1 MSKFD
6 EYVQDS
12 IGKPLD
18 ARTLNKIQV
27 NITLKCNIEC
37 KHCHVASSPRRTE
50 SMEKETMQQILDL
63 SEDVQPEQVD
73 LTGGAP
79 EIHPHFR
86 WFVRQIRER
95 NFDVQVRTNLVI
107 LLEDGYEDMP
117 EFFRDQGVQ
126 LIASLPCYE
135 EDNVDEQRG
144 DGTYDGSIEAL
155 QRLNEVGYGVD
166 PALPLDLVYNP
177 VEAHLPPDQHELEQK
192 YKRELDERFGI
203 QFHNLLT
210 ITNMPIGMFQ
220 HQLKQNDQ
228 LEEYQELLREN
239 FNPDTLEGLMCRNQ
253 INIRYDGRLYDCDFN
268 LAEDLPVSNG
278 EPMNVR
284 DVSVEDLLNREIE
297 TARHCFGCT
306 AGSGSSC
313 GGAIAE

>member
-1 MSKFD
+1 MNTFD
-6 EYVQDS
+6 EYVREE

-18 ARTLNKIQV
+18 AKTLNKIQV

-50 SMEKETMQQILDL
+50 RMDRQTMKQVLDL
-63 SEDVQPEQVD
+63 VDRVQPEQVD

-79 EIHPHFR
+79 EIHPDFR
-86 WFVRQIRER
+86 WFVRNLRENGR
-95 NFDVQVRTNLVI
+95 DVQVRTNLVI

-117 EFFRDQGVQ
+117 EFFRRQGVH

-135 EDNVDEQRG
+135 EENVDEQRG
-144 DGTYDGSIEAL
+144 EGTYNDSIEAL
-155 QRLNEVGYGVD
+155 QRLNDVGYGVD
-166 PALPLDLVYNP
+166 PDLPLDLVYNP
-177 VEAHLPPDQHELEQK
+177 VGAHLPPSQQELENK
-192 YKRELDERFGI
+192 YTRILDERFGI

-210 ITNMPIGMFQ
+210 ITNMPIGMFL
-220 HQLKQNDQ
+220 HQLRQQEK
-228 LEEYQELLREN
+228 LEEYRELLREK
-239 FNPDTLEGLMCRNQ
+239 FNPETLDGLMCRNQ

-284 DVSVEDLLNREIE
+284 NVSVEELLNRDIQ

-313 GGAIAE
+313 GGSIA